1 MYDAEKEKREAI
13 EAGERALYSLRKAQ
27 QELNSARN
35 WGFIDIFGGGFISTM
50 LKQSKMRNA
59 RQYMEQAKWDLQN
72 FGRELNDV
80 NTACN
85 LNIEVGGFLTFADW
99 FFDGFV
105 ADWLVQD
112 KINKARNQ
120 VEGAI
125 QRTENI
131 LKQLRF

>member
-85 LNIEVGGFLTFADW
+85 LNIEVVGFLTFADW

-120 VEGAI
+120 VEEAI